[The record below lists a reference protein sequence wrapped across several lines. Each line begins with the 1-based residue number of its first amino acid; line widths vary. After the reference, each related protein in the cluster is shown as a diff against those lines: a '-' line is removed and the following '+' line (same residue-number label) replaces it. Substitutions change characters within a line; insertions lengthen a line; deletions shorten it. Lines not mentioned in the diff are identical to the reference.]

1 LSVFIGKQ
9 FSMKLSRILQLIK
22 EELENWFDDEPSMAD
37 KYYEKNV
44 MPQPTMPKSDVPI
57 DAELVGY
64 VDKSW
69 TQQLKTPIP
78 VYKNPKNLNGFGTE
92 ARGVLLNNGEF
103 YLSISASA
111 MHDNILDML
120 AEKGILP
127 LGKTHYYATMYPEE
141 FVAVQRNFNTNTF
154 SQSSAYDEFPPYYE
168 EIFRLASQ
176 KHPYKFKAFNLS
188 EEEEIVKAFDLSE
201 VIDPNNI
208 QSNIPAGYDAKILY
222 EIIKD
227 ESIKLGDLP

>member
-1 LSVFIGKQ
+1 
-9 FSMKLSRILQLIK
+9 MKLSRILQLIK
-22 EELENWFDDEPSMAD
+22 EEVENWFDDEPSAMAD
-37 KYYEKNV
+37 KYYEKSV
-44 MPQPTMPKSDVPI
+44 MPQPTAPPSNVQI
-57 DAELVGY
+57 AGELIGY

-69 TQQLKTPIP
+69 TQPLKTPIP

-92 ARGVLLNNGEF
+92 ARGILLNNADF

-127 LGKTHYYATMYPEE
+127 LGKTHYYATMYPVE
-141 FVAVQRNFNTNTF
+141 FVAVQRNFNTNSF

-176 KHPYKFKAFNLS
+176 KHPYQFKAFNIN
-188 EEEEIVKAFDLSE
+188 EVEEIVKAFDLSE

-208 QSNIPAGYDAKILY
+208 QSNIPAGHDAKILY

-227 ESIKLGDLP
+227 EAVKLPNFS